1 MSDDYD
7 FATSALHVGQ
17 EEPDSATG
25 ARAPPLYQ
33 TTSYVFEDAED
44 AAAQFALEKPG
55 HIYSRLM
62 NPTNAML
69 EERLAA
75 LEGGVGA
82 VATASG
88 MASLNLA
95 TFLLA
100 DAGDNVVTASSLYG
114 GTYTYYTHT
123 APRQG
128 VETRFVDTLDYDA
141 YAENIDDDTAYVHL
155 ETIGNPALVT
165 PDIER
170 VADIAHDHGVPLFVD
185 NTFATPYLCRPL
197 ERGADLVW
205 ESTTKWLHGSGTT
218 VGGALVDGGSFP
230 WDEHADRFPEIAED
244 NPAYHGVNF
253 RERFG
258 EAAFTYAAVARGCRD
273 LGNQQSPFDAWQTMQ
288 GVESLPMRMER
299 HCENAMGVAEH
310 LADHPEVA
318 WVTYPGLE
326 DHETH
331 DLATEYLEGGYGGM
345 ITFGLEAGYDAA
357 RATVENTEL
366 ASLLANVGD
375 AKTLVIHPAST
386 THQQLTEEEQRAAGV
401 TPDMVRLSVGLES
414 VDDILADLDQAIES
428 AT

>member
-1 MSDDYD
+1 MSENHD

-17 EEPDSATG
+17 EEPDPATG
-25 ARAPPLYQ
+25 ARAPPIYQ

-62 NPTNAML
+62 NPTNAVL

-88 MASLNLA
+88 MAALNLA

-128 VETRFVDTLDYDA
+128 VETRFVDTLDYEA
-141 YAENIDDDTAYVHL
+141 YAEAIDDRTAYVHI

-170 VADIAHDHGVPLFVD
+170 VADIAHEHGVPLFVD
-185 NTFATPYLCRPL
+185 NTFATPYLSRPF
-197 ERGADLVW
+197 EHGADLIW

-218 VGGALVDGGSFP
+218 IGGALVDGGSFP
-230 WDEHADRFPEIAED
+230 WDEHPDRFPEIATD

-253 RERFG
+253 VERFG
-258 EAAFTYAAVARGCRD
+258 EAAFTYAAVARGVRD
-273 LGNQQSPFDAWQTMQ
+273 MGNQQSPFDAWQTLQ
-288 GVESLPMRMER
+288 GVESLPMRMDR
-299 HCENAMGVAEH
+299 HCENAMHVAEF
-310 LADHPEVA
+310 LDDHPEVS
-318 WVTYPGLE
+318 WVTYPGLP

-331 DLATEYLEGGYGGM
+331 DAASEYLEGGYGGM

-357 RATVENTEL
+357 RTTVESTEL

-386 THQQLTEEEQRAAGV
+386 THQQLTEDEQRAAGV

-414 VDDILADLDQAIES
+414 PADIVADLEQAIDA